1 MFRRRETVTIADAA
15 ETYLADLAVAG
26 RSKGTLKL
34 YRYLLKA
41 LVRAVGPGRSLS
53 AIRRDDIIGCLA
65 QVKARGTRVNHVD
78 ERAVGQGY
86 VNLVARTI
94 QSFLKWSM
102 RQGYIV
108 RNPMEGMTLPK
119 EHPQQR
125 RPFSSDEVRRLIA
138 AATTPIGRVAV
149 LLLLDCGLR
158 ATELADLRLAD
169 VDFESDTLTVHGKG
183 EKVRFVALNQS
194 PRKALLAYLASRPQE
209 NGMIWPER
217 FDRNALAFLVGTV
230 GRQAG
235 VGSVYPHRFRH
246 TFATNFL
253 AATGNPLALQAL
265 LGHTTLDMVRRY
277 IAASQQDIALD
288 VQRLHCLIPV

>member
-1 MFRRRETVTIADAA
+1 MFKRRVTVADAV

-41 LVRAVGPGRSLS
+41 LVRTVGPERSLS
-53 AIRRDDIIGCLA
+53 SIKRDDIMGCLA
-65 QVKARGTRVNHVD
+65 QVKTRGAKIDRAE

-86 VNLVARTI
+86 VNLVGRTI
-94 QSFLKWSM
+94 QTFLKWSM
-102 RQGYIV
+102 RQGYIT

-125 RPFSSDEVRRLIA
+125 RPFTSDEVRRLIA
-138 AATTPIGRVAV
+138 AATTPIGRAAV

-183 EKVRFVALNQS
+183 LKVRFVALNES
-194 PRKALLAYLASRPQE
+194 PREALMAYIASRPQE
-209 NGMIWPER
+209 NGIIWPER
-217 FDRNALAFLVGTV
+217 FNRDALGFLVKTV
-230 GRQAG
+230 GRQAL
-235 VGSVYPHRFRH
+235 VAPCFPHRFRH

-277 IAASQQDIALD
+277 IAASQGDMALV
-288 VQRLHCLIPV
+288 VQRQHSLIPP